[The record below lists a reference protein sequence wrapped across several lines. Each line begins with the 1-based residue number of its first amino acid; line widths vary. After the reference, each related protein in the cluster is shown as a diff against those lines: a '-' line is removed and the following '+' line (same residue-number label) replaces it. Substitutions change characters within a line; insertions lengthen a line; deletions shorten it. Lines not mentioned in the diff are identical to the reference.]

1 MVGCIPTGDG
11 IARDK
16 PSEHLRSAGGSVPLT
31 RLDDGGSKGRRSR
44 GLALNLDFRVRRFWA
59 ALVVLLSAWII
70 HSFFLPLAWASIL
83 AVATWPIYRRFASH
97 MPSRMASNATPL
109 VFTMLV
115 SSLVLGPMVF
125 AFGAA
130 AVQVQSWLDKLALA
144 DKTGLAAPAWLESL
158 PLLGS
163 QLAERWQAH
172 LSTPGG
178 MSVLLQ
184 ATDSSAVLGWVQM
197 LGQFV
202 AYHLFVVLFT
212 ILVLF
217 FIYRGG
223 DEQALR
229 LNRMLRDA
237 IGDGAAP
244 YIELAIQAV
253 RATVVG
259 MVAVALFDGVLI
271 GIIYAVAGVRHPAV
285 WAAVTGLLAM
295 IPYLGYAAVA
305 GVAFSLATG
314 GAVAPAL
321 AVWLLGSV
329 AHIVGDK
336 IVRPIL
342 VGDAV
347 QLGFAWVLM
356 ASLGGLEVMGLLGV
370 LVGPVVLALASS
382 LWREWAKTRA
392 RPSAETGAS
401 RPSALVTSAMQRPTG
416 VTAPPFDPS

>member
-1 MVGCIPTGDG
+1 MPIP
-11 IARDK
+11 R
-16 PSEHLRSAGGSVPLT
+16 P
-31 RLDDGGSKGRRSR
+31 DDGDSEGSRSR
-44 GLALNLDFRVRRFWA
+44 GLILNLDFRGRWFWA
-59 ALVVLLSAWII
+59 ALVVLLSVWII

-83 AVATWPIYRRFASH
+83 AIATWPIYRRFALH
-97 MPSRMASNATPL
+97 MPSRMASNVTPL

-115 SSLVLGPMVF
+115 SSFILGPMVF
-125 AFGAA
+125 AFGAL

-144 DKTGLAAPAWLESL
+144 DKTGLAAPAWLGSL
-158 PLLGS
+158 PLVGS

-178 MSVLLQ
+178 MSVLLR
-184 ATDSSAVLGWVQM
+184 ATDSSAILGWVQM

-223 DEQALR
+223 DEQTLR
-229 LNRMLRDA
+229 LNRVLHDA
-237 IGDGAAP
+237 IGDGAAS
-244 YIELAIQAV
+244 YIELAVQAV

-271 GIIYAVAGVRHPAV
+271 GIIYEVAGVRHPAV
-285 WAAVTGLLAM
+285 SGAVTGLLAM
-295 IPYLGYAAVA
+295 IPYLGYVAVA

-314 GAVAPAL
+314 GAAAPAL
-321 AVWLLGSV
+321 AVCLLGCV
-329 AHIVGDK
+329 THIVGDK

-347 QLGFAWVLM
+347 QLGFAWVLI
-356 ASLGGLEVMGLLGV
+356 ASLGGLEVMGLVGV
-370 LVGPVVLALASS
+370 LVGPVVLALAGS
-382 LWREWAKTRA
+382 LWREWAKRRA
-392 RPSAETGAS
+392 RPSADTGAS
-401 RPSALVTSAMQRPTG
+401 RRCLVTSAMKRPMG
-416 VTAPPFDPS
+416 VTAPPFDLS